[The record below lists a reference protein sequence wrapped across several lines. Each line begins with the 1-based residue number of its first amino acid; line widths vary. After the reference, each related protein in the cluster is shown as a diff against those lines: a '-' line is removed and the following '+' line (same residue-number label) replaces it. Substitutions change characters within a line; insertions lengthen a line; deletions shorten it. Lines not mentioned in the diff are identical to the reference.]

1 MTVMMAMK
9 ISKTSLMVAAMETRM
24 LLMVSLAIVTV
35 KKITLKAS
43 MTTSPMNSRASTP
56 SVQIGPMSLRMLLL
70 RLRTHLELRMTPKT
84 RSKIQLMRV
93 NSKKIAAMLW
103 KSDNTT
109 SRTRQG
115 GMSEAQMGARYSFM
129 IEFMIE
135 VIVGCLWIV
144 DGRIKRDEW
153 VGSCVWREMEAVREA
168 EGVVEVLTVKGV
180 SRWEKRPDNPGTEES
195 SRCVLVNIQA
205 REMRELLY
213 LFLHA
218 RSCVNQDVLSMKVL
232 HPTQSQTTQP
242 TRTTRVLLD
251 ETSLIE
257 LSWSLRLVLA
267 LSLTNTFFVVRVESR
282 IRERKKV
289 RETCPLRRSKE
300 VIHKS

>member
-1 MTVMMAMK
+1 
-9 ISKTSLMVAAMETRM
+9 
-24 LLMVSLAIVTV
+24 
-35 KKITLKAS
+35 
-43 MTTSPMNSRASTP
+43 
-56 SVQIGPMSLRMLLL
+56 
-70 RLRTHLELRMTPKT
+70 
-84 RSKIQLMRV
+84 
-93 NSKKIAAMLW
+93 
-103 KSDNTT
+103 
-109 SRTRQG
+109 
-115 GMSEAQMGARYSFM
+115 
-129 IEFMIE
+129 
-135 VIVGCLWIV
+135 
-144 DGRIKRDEW
+144 
-153 VGSCVWREMEAVREA
+153 
-168 EGVVEVLTVKGV
+168 V